1 MFGFIKKQKIT
12 PYIICILI
20 CLIIAKFAGYATQSS
35 LKTWHLSIIK
45 PSFTPPDWLFAPVWI
60 SLYIMMGFAWG
71 HLNRIIINKT
81 LRKKYNILFGVQL
94 IFNML
99 WSFIYFGAHGIGF
112 ALIDIILLWIV
123 LVFTIYQFFFISK
136 LAGWLLVPYLLWT
149 TYAGILNAVIW
160 YLNKDNLSLI

>member
-1 MFGFIKKQKIT
+1 MFEFIKKQKIT

-20 CLIIAKFAGYATQSS
+20 CLIIAKCAGYATQSS

-60 SLYIMMGFAWG
+60 SLYIMMGVAWG
-71 HLNRIIINKT
+71 HLNRIIINRT

-99 WSFIYFGAHGIGF
+99 WSFIYFGAHSIGF

-123 LVFTIYQFFFISK
+123 LIFTIYQFFCISK
-136 LAGWLLVPYLLWT
+136 LAGWLLIPYFLWT
-149 TYAGILNAVIW
+149 TYACILNIAIW
-160 YLNKDNLSLI
+160 HLNYGY